1 MKILRSLL
9 NAGFTCLLLVAGSA
23 ATSATSATAT
33 LSADTFSRI
42 RETQSITIAHRE
54 ASVPFSY
61 LSANKQAIGYSV
73 DICQKLAEA
82 IKRELKLPQL
92 KVNYLLVTPSSRVAA
107 VKEGKADLECGSTT
121 NNAARREQVAFT
133 IPYFF
138 ASTRMVVLA
147 DSGIN
152 NWQDLKKKTVVTTKG
167 TTSVRLLADR
177 SKSSGLELKLIEGN
191 DHHLSFAMVNNAT
204 ADAFPMDD
212 VLLFGLRATSGDPSR
227 FTIVGDALST
237 EPYAIFMRKGDPNF
251 KRFIDLEI
259 ARMMNDGEIT
269 RLYDKWFRSA
279 IPPDGINL
287 NMAMGLLLR
296 DNIRFPSDK
305 VAD

>member
-1 MKILRSLL
+1 MKILRLL
-9 NAGFTCLLLVAGSA
+9 LKAGFPCLLLVASSA
-23 ATSATSATAT
+23 ATSASATS
-33 LSADTFSRI
+33 SADTFSRI
-42 RETQSITIAHRE
+42 RATQSITIAHRE

-92 KVNYLLVTPSSRVAA
+92 KINYLLVTPSSRVAA
-107 VKEGKADLECGSTT
+107 VNEGKADVECGSTT

-152 NWQDLKKKTVVTTKG
+152 NWQDLKRKTVVTTKG
-167 TTSVRLLADR
+167 TTSVKLLADR
-177 SKSSGLELKLIEGN
+177 SKASGLELKLIEGN
-191 DHHLSFAMVNNAT
+191 DHHLSFAMVDT
-204 ADAFPMDD
+204 LKADAFPMDD
-212 VLLFGLRATSGDPSR
+212 VLLFGLRATSSNPAR
-227 FTIVGDALST
+227 FSIVGDALST
-237 EPYAIFMRKGDPNF
+237 EPYAIFMRKGDPDF
-251 KRFIDLEI
+251 KRFVDLEI

-269 RLYDKWFRSA
+269 KLYDKWFRSA